1 MKKNEITLKSGE
13 LYILSAPPASG
24 KSTFLKNNNIPES
37 MILSSD
43 TFRQEI
49 LGNTYSYD
57 QYGLVNEP
65 LYNDDSSI
73 FRILRTALH
82 ARLKENLTTFLDAT
96 SCTDKDRKNFVKIAN
111 EYGVKSTVL
120 IFDIDKETC
129 IKQDAGRSNR
139 VGKEAI
145 DRFFEKFKSD
155 SVFDFKLINSN
166 TKVNF
171 IHNSLPHE
179 RFDVIGDTHGCL
191 DEFIELT
198 TKQLGY
204 RYNKG
209 ELFHI
214 EGRKILLLGDFLD
227 RGKQSIDM
235 MKLAYDMQQQ
245 GHYILSGNHDNK
257 LNNFLTSYKKG
268 EIQLSSRSAAET
280 AMAFMK
286 LKKDEREKYSK
297 FIKNLP
303 HYVVYKNFAMLHG
316 NVSHFNPLTTPRSFC
331 LYGDDRRNRN
341 NSISDSMYD
350 DLKKQENVNQY
361 FLIRG
366 HTPLND
372 EEQTS
377 VVSLDKRVAFE
388 NGSML
393 AIKLDQAL
401 SLKEKDPNADL
412 KHLIIEKPV
421 NYNYEK
427 ELEKQFRLQTMFSNL
442 KKKQLASQK
451 TDDTKLM
458 TTWKYSKS
466 VFFQQSWDKD
476 PALLKCR
483 GLVIDRAS
491 NIIVH
496 PFDKVFNYG
505 EPNHLKEKTAT
516 TLPDNQQVRVIEKLN
531 GYLGMVTKHPFKE
544 NQLLITTQGTF
555 EEFYNHE
562 NELVKSTYAGYIR
575 ELIDKKSYSNLMR
588 YLSKNDVTLMFE
600 VIHPEDKDNHIVK
613 YDKEMEGLHLIGVR
627 GKNFED
633 KVLKEHEI
641 DAIAEEIGF
650 RRPSHKIMSFG
661 DAKKLVEKSEIEG
674 YMIRT
679 LEDEE
684 YVCKFKTPHY
694 LIVKF
699 LSRMGKSNF
708 NKMYDNPNEFKKHIN
723 VEEEFYPLIDYITK
737 NFDRKDFMAL
747 NEDERKATVK
757 DIIKDLR
764 SNNQKSE
771 IGQFI
776 QKKNKLKS

>member
-1 MKKNEITLKSGE
+1 MKENEITLKSGE

-24 KSTFLKNNNIPES
+24 KSTFLKNNNIPNH
-37 MILSSD
+37 MIISSD
-43 TFRQEI
+43 TLRSEI

-73 FRILRTALH
+73 FRILRTALQ
-82 ARLKENLTTFLDAT
+82 ARLKEKLTTFLDAT
-96 SCTDKDRKNFVKIAN
+96 NCTDKDRKNFVKIAN

-120 IFDIDKETC
+120 IFDIDKDTC
-129 IKQDAGRSNR
+129 IKQDAGRLNR
-139 VGKEAI
+139 VGEESI
-145 DRFFEKFKSD
+145 SRFFDKFKTD
-155 SVFDFKLINSN
+155 SIFDYKLINGS
-166 TKVNF
+166 TKINF
-171 IHNSLPHE
+171 VHNSLPHG
-179 RFDVIGDTHGCL
+179 RFDIIGDTHGCL

-214 EGRKILLLGDFLD
+214 EGRKLLLLGDFLD
-227 RGKQSIDM
+227 RGRQSIEM
-235 MKLAYDMQQQ
+235 MKLAYDLQQQ
-245 GHYILSGNHDNK
+245 GHVILSGNHDNK
-257 LNNFLTSYKKG
+257 LNNFLTSYQKG
-268 EIQLSSRSAAET
+268 DLQLSSRSAAET

-286 LKKDEREKYSK
+286 LRKDERDKYSK

-316 NVSHFNPLTTPRSFC
+316 NVAHFDPLNTPRSFC
-331 LYGDDRRNRN
+331 LYGDDRRNQH
-341 NSISDSMYD
+341 NSISDSMYH
-350 DLKKQENVNQY
+350 DLMKRENANQY

-372 EEQTS
+372 ENQTS

-388 NGSML
+388 NGAML
-393 AIKLDQAL
+393 AIKLDQAIA
-401 SLKEKDPNADL
+401 LKSKNTDADL
-412 KHLIIEKPV
+412 KPLIIEKPV
-421 NYNYEK
+421 NYDYQK

-442 KKKQLASQK
+442 KKNKLATQK

-466 VFFQQSWDKD
+466 VFFKQSWDKD

-505 EPNHLKEKTAT
+505 EPNHLKEETAT

-555 EEFYNHE
+555 EEFYNNE
-562 NELVKSTYAGYIR
+562 NELVKSTYAGYVR
-575 ELIDKKSYSNLMR
+575 DLIDKKSYSNLMR

-633 KVLKEHEI
+633 EVLKEHEI

-650 RRPSHKIMSFG
+650 RRPSHKVMSFG
-661 DAKKLVEKSEIEG
+661 DAKKLVEQSEIEG

-737 NFDRKDFMAL
+737 NFDRKEFMAL

-764 SNNQKSE
+764 SNDSQSD

-776 QKKNKLKS
+776 QKKNKLKP